1 MGITLLTFLW
11 FFACSSMINTML
23 TITFANLRQGDH
35 NCYASY
41 PFFWVV
47 LLFFLPKTNPSK
59 LCQMSPSHTKLPLP
73 HLPLPQFSQQPE
85 TQHHFSCPITA
96 TVVPL
101 LKDSAGTLVKKGLSY
116 KKRWI
121 IASPFSILHRN
132 EMSELAAVFFSAPS
146 ATGHCRNY
154 TGDKRSSASWFFFS

>member
-1 MGITLLTFLW
+1 MCITLLIFLW
-11 FFACSSMINTML
+11 FFACSCMMNTTL
-23 TITFANLRQGDH
+23 IITFANLRQGDH
-35 NCYASY
+35 TCYTSH
-41 PFFWVV
+41 PSFWVV
-47 LLFFLPKTNPSK
+47 LSSFLPKTNPSK
-59 LCQMSPSHTKLPLP
+59 LCPMPPSHPKLPLP
-73 HLPLPQFSQQPE
+73 HLPPPQFSQQVE

-101 LKDSAGTLVKKGLSY
+101 LKDSTGTPVKRGLSY

-146 ATGHCRNY
+146 ATGHCRN
-154 TGDKRSSASWFFFS
+154 